1 MKHKVDWRKTG
12 RSYRFLSRSTGLLI
26 HKKIAIFVYTSAIF
40 TMRTNIDLNDQLVQ
54 QALELSH
61 AKTKK
66 EVVELALQNFVKS
79 LQRQQLLT
87 LRGTIQWE
95 GDLDV
100 MRQS

>member
-1 MKHKVDWRKTG
+1 
-12 RSYRFLSRSTGLLI
+12 
-26 HKKIAIFVYTSAIF
+26 
-40 TMRTNIDLNDQLVQ
+40 MRTNIDLNDQLVQ

-100 MRQS
+100 MRQY